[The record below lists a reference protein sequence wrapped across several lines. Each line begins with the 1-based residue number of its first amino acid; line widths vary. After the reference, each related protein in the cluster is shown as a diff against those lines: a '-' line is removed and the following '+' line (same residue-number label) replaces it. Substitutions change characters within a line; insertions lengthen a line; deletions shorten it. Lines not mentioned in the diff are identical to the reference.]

1 MGIHAARAE
10 VEQFMRIGHARL
22 ASCGL
27 VPRVRA
33 GSVSRFGSGEVSE
46 IDFFSLSNGLRVAIE
61 PNASVRSLAIT
72 LLTPAGFVREPASC
86 EGLGALWCEMLLRG
100 AGDLDSREQADAFD
114 RLGASRRVSQRSV
127 FVSISSRTMG
137 DRLEGVLSLIA
148 AMVLRPRFEAEALE
162 ASRELALQSLAS
174 LADDPQERCALLAR
188 EHHYAPPLNRS
199 GYGRE
204 ETLRAIRREDV
215 VSWWERLA
223 VPDGSILAIAGDVDV
238 AGARERIERIFGGW
252 RGTIEEIELDPRGER
267 GVHHAHD
274 ETSQVQIDVLHDGP
288 AAGDPDRV
296 LEHVVQS
303 VLSGGMSGRLFTE
316 VREKRGLC
324 YSVSSGYSPG
334 RDFGTVSAYV
344 GTTPERAEESLRV
357 LLEELERIGDRRDI
371 TREEFER
378 AVIGM
383 KARTIFSGESTQARA
398 SAMARDIYCLGRP
411 RTLREVSE
419 EIDAVTLDRVLDY
432 LGRRTIGEMTIQTLG
447 PAAVGI

>member
-1 MGIHAARAE
+1 M
-10 VEQFMRIGHARL
+10 
-22 ASCGL
+22 
-27 VPRVRA
+27 
-33 GSVSRFGSGEVSE
+33 SE

-72 LLTPAGFVREPASC
+72 LLTPAGFVREPDEL

-100 AGDLDSREQADAFD
+100 AGDLDSRQQADAFD
-114 RLGASRRVSQRSV
+114 RLGASRRVSQRSA
-127 FVSISSRTMG
+127 FVAISSRTMG

-148 AMVLRPRFEAEALE
+148 DMVRRPRFDADALE
-162 ASRELALQSLAS
+162 ASRDLALQALAS

-223 VPDGSILAIAGDVDV
+223 VPGGSILAIAGDVDGRV
-238 AGARERIERIFGGW
+238 AREQIERLLGEWEGAV
-252 RGTIEEIELDPRGER
+252 EDIELDPHGQRGM
-267 GVHHAHD
+267 HHAHD
-274 ETSQVQIDVLHDGP
+274 ATSQVQIDVLHDGP
-288 AAGDPDRV
+288 AARDPDRV

-303 VLSGGMSGRLFTE
+303 VLSGGMSSRLFTE

-324 YSVSSGYSPG
+324 YSVSSGYTPT

-344 GTTPERAEESLRV
+344 GTTPDRADESLRV
-357 LLEELERIGDRRDI
+357 LLGELERIADRRDV

-398 SAMARDIYCLGRP
+398 STMARDVYCLDRP
-411 RTLREVSE
+411 RTLREISE
-419 EIDAVTLDRVLDY
+419 EIDGVTLDRVLDY
-432 LGRRTIGEMTIQTLG
+432 LERRTIGEKTIQTLG
-447 PAAVGI
+447 PAGVGQEL